1 MDLKRLSSLIKQLVI
16 DQTTSH
22 QNQTTGKL

>member
-1 MDLKRLSSLIKQLVI
+1 MDFKRLSSLIKQLVI
-16 DQTTSH
+16 DQATSH